1 MRFASTWAHTA
12 DFFKPNDSSTHLM
25 TNVVTADLIIT
36 SFQTSQSKC
45 SAAGGNVLRRWHYT
59 QADRHSRRCK

>member
-45 SAAGGNVLRRWHYT
+45 SAAGGNVLRRWRYT